1 MKTYEVLKKS
11 IQGDYVD
18 HAKALR
24 LSTSTLHKWT
34 EPTVDFSDSGALNPL
49 DRVETIIATSQALG
63 HAPESALAPIQYLA
77 TRFGGVYIPSIH
89 TSNSLGELSQHV
101 FASLKAF
108 GELMQQVGSAT
119 SPASESGVKI
129 SPNERKRIHGAGFEA
144 VQLITALL
152 AAVEQEAA

>member
-1 MKTYEVLKKS
+1 MNTHEILKKT
-11 IQGDYVD
+11 IQGDYVE

-24 LSTSTLHKWT
+24 LSTSTLHKWS

-63 HAPESALAPIQYLA
+63 HSPESCFAPIQYLA
-77 TRFGGVYIPSIH
+77 TRFGGVYIPSIPTH
-89 TSNSLGELSQHV
+89 NSLCELNQHV

-108 GELMQQVGSAT
+108 SELMQSVGSAT
-119 SPASESGVKI
+119 APTSESGTKI
-129 SPNERKRIHGAGFEA
+129 SPNERKSIHNAGFEA

-152 AAVEQEAA
+152 SAVEREAA

>member
-11 IQGDYVD
+11 IQGDYVE

-24 LSTSTLHKWT
+24 LCTSTLHKWT

-49 DRVETIIATSQALG
+49 DRIETVIATAQTLG
-63 HAPESALAPIQYLA
+63 HTPESALAPIQYLA
-77 TRFGGVYIPSIH
+77 TRFGGVYIPAIPSH
-89 TSNSLGELSQHV
+89 NSLGELSQHV

-108 GELMQQVGSAT
+108 SELMQYVGSAT

-129 SPNERKRIHGAGFEA
+129 SPNERKSIHGAGFEV
-144 VQLITALL
+144 VQLIAALL
-152 AAVEQEAA
+152 AAVEQETA